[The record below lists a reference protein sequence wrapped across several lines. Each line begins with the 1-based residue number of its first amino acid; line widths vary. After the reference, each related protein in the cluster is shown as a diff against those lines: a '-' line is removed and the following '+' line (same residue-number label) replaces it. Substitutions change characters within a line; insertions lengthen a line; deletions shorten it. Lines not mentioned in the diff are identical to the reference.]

1 MRRVRGFAPANVGAG
16 GGMRRLWVMRR
27 LAVDN
32 SYWQGRLKLNEALR
46 HVLISFTSGETM
58 RAGATALW
66 LLLGFALVTVL
77 AGAPRAPVPPGAA
90 RCSTA

>member
-1 MRRVRGFAPANVGAG
+1 
-16 GGMRRLWVMRR
+16 MRRLWVMLRR

-58 RAGATALW
+58 REATALW

-77 AGAPRAPVPPGAA
+77 AGALWRAGPAGRRTLLYGLTWLLIPVAQPRW
-90 RCSTA
+90 R